1 MIKKIKP
8 SELVLG
14 MYIHS
19 LNADWSKHPFFR
31 KRFLIKTEDQLQK
44 IIDLD
49 LPLIDIDTDKG
60 LDVAPPPPLS
70 TPESVP
76 PPQAQPAP
84 STPTLPD
91 KQRRRILPPEKIS
104 LRGEMTRARNIY
116 GEASVTVQSMLID
129 ARLGRPIELE
139 RMQPTIAA
147 ITGSVLRNPDAM
159 ISLFRVKQADKH
171 TFQHSVAVSTLL
183 VAFGQTLQ
191 LDRDLVEQAALGGLM
206 HDIGKVKLPS
216 YILAKPGKLTEAEYK
231 LMQRHVEYGLDLMC
245 NATGLSSVVLDVVG
259 QHHERI
265 DGSGYPYRLRGEE
278 LSIYGQ
284 MAAIVDSY
292 DAMTS
297 DSAYQRHREP
307 TEALQLL
314 MEKSDRHFKPELI
327 QHFIRSLG
335 IYPVGSLVRL
345 ESEHLA
351 VVIEQRREDLLRPKI
366 RAIFSIR
373 AEGFITPKDIDLAA
387 PGSADRIVGFENPLR
402 WKIDPRRFI

>member
-31 KRFLIKTEDQLQK
+31 KRFLIKTESQLRK

-49 LPLIDIDTDKG
+49 LALVDIDTDKG
-60 LDVAPPPPLS
+60 LDVAPPPLPA
-70 TPESVP
+70 PESVP
-76 PPQAQPAP
+76 PPEAQSAP
-84 STPTLPD
+84 SAPTLPD
-91 KQRRRILPPEKIS
+91 KRRRILPPEKIS
-104 LRGEMTRARNIY
+104 LHGEMTRARSIY
-116 GEASVTVQSMLID
+116 GEASATVQSVLID
-129 ARLGRPIELE
+129 ARLGRTIELE

-183 VAFGQTLQ
+183 VAFGHALK
-191 LDRDLVEQAALGGLM
+191 LDRELVEQAAIGGLM
-206 HDIGKVKLPS
+206 HDIGKVRLPS

-245 NATGLSSVVLDVVG
+245 KATGLSSVVLDVVG
-259 QHHERI
+259 QHHERL

-327 QHFIRSLG
+327 QQFIRSLG